1 MPDCARDIM
10 VRDFDFINE
19 NAPVEQAITKIL
31 EGRLRPTG
39 YKTVSLMVTNDMQQ
53 LVGVV
58 TLFDVLYHLRPAFLN
73 FGIDG
78 EYVAWEGMLEPAVRE
93 LKGKQVKNIMS
104 RGAVTASPD
113 DHVMA
118 LVDRMVKNKYRRLP
132 VVDNGKLTGIVYV
145 TDVFHYLFKNRNV
158 NG

>member
-1 MPDCARDIM
+1 M
-10 VRDFDFINE
+10 VRDFDSINE

-31 EGRLRPTG
+31 EGKLRKTG

-58 TLFDVLYHLRPAFLN
+58 TLFDVLYHLRPTFLN
-73 FGIDG
+73 CGIDG
-78 EYVAWEGMLEPAVRE
+78 SYVSWEGMLEPAIRE

-118 LVDRMVKNKYRRLP
+118 IIDRMVKNKYRRLP
-132 VVDNGKLTGIVYV
+132 VVENGRLVGIVYV
-145 TDVFHYLFKNRNV
+145 TDVFYHLFQK
-158 NG
+158 